1 MTSSLTS
8 EFAHALAVACKLN
21 VCFASSASAR
31 SCHPALHACTVLAKM
46 EVVPA
51 ALGFKPE
58 QVAERMA
65 DIR

>member
-1 MTSSLTS
+1 
-8 EFAHALAVACKLN
+8 
-21 VCFASSASAR
+21 
-31 SCHPALHACTVLAKM
+31 M

-65 DIR
+65 GIWSVDGLTLQLVDALLLSSSEIALQLF